1 MFRFALRLTDE
12 LHKKIGESA
21 ARSHRSINGEILEAI
36 EFYLAHRPVDRH
48 AVIDE
53 DVKEKTGRK
62 KKT

>member
-1 MFRFALRLTDE
+1 MVNFNIRLEDE
-12 LHKKIGESA
+12 LHAKIKESA
-21 ARSHRSINGEILEAI
+21 KRSKRSINGEILEAI